1 MQTVAKIVGG
11 RPKHAVLHRTGN
23 NESRPGSVAGDS
35 TQNDYNFGRS
45 KIEVHM
51 AVWQVQEAK
60 TRLSEVI
67 EEANSKGPQFIT
79 RHGSERAVIL
89 SVKDYRALTA
99 HKPDLREYLLG
110 GPKVDR
116 FEVPRSRDKGRKLT
130 L

>member
-1 MQTVAKIVGG
+1 M
-11 RPKHAVLHRTGN
+11 
-23 NESRPGSVAGDS
+23 RPGPSGCAHRQ
-35 TQNDYNFGRS
+35 TIIFRQFNQNDYNSGWG
-45 KIEVHM
+45 KIEAHM

-67 EEANSKGPQFIT
+67 EEAISKGPQFIT

-116 FEVPRSRDKGRKLT
+116 FEAPRSRDKGRKVT